1 MKHNGIL
8 LRQASSGGDLDA
20 ISIVARQSRRHFLP
34 YLPDLHTPEE
44 DAWFYKYI
52 VFAQDQVWVA
62 EDDGAIVGFCA
73 FKADWLDHLYL
84 LPSHVGKT
92 LGSEL
97 LKRGKASCSY
107 LQLWVF
113 QQNVRAISFYE
124 RQGFVRVMETDGSGN
139 EEKVPDALFEWRK
152 RDTLELR

>member
-8 LRQASSGGDLDA
+8 LRQANSGDLDA

-44 DAWFYKYI
+44 DAWFYKDI

-97 LKRGKASCSY
+97 LKRAKASCSY

-152 RDTLELR
+152 QDTLEPR